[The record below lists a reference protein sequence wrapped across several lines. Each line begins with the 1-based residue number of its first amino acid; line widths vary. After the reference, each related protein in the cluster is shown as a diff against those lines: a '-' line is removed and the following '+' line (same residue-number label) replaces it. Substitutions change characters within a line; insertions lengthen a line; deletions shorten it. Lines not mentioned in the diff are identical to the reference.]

1 MRARYHSSLRGGTRN
16 CLAAVIVY
24 GHAGK
29 REPSSWTSAHDTSM
43 IALLGTVSDEFNGNG

>member
-1 MRARYHSSLRGGTRN
+1 MRARYHSSLRGGTR
-16 CLAAVIVY
+16 AAVIVY